1 MTSTRI
7 KCLIVLILFTLLGIG
22 PMPITSVVGIYVV
35 LTRPRWFKALVE
47 RIYLNQSD

>member
-7 KCLIVLILFTLLGIG
+7 TCLIVLILLTLFGLG

-35 LTRPRWFKALVE
+35 LVRPRWFKDLVE
-47 RIYLNQSD
+47 RIYKDT